1 MLELYMDKL
10 IDLFATNKDVS
21 FSQITVVISSH
32 VHFIA
37 LAKLYW

>member
-21 FSQITVVISSH
+21 FMALYTRISQSS
-32 VHFIA
+32 VLILFVS
-37 LAKLYW
+37 